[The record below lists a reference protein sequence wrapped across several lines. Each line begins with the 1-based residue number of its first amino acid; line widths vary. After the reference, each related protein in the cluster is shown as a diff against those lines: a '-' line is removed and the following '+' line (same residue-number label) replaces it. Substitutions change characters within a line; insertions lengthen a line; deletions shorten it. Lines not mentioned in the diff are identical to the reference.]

1 MLVPVLAVAVAVAVG
16 DTAVVV
22 EITVVVA
29 ASVEDVGGG
38 VVTAVDVVGVDV
50 VVVESGATQGR
61 QSATS
66 WLAWSPGPDTQQVQ
80 VSSVSQV
87 ARR

>member
-38 VVTAVDVVGVDV
+38 VVTAVDVVGV
-50 VVVESGATQGR
+50 VVESGATQGR

>member
-22 EITVVVA
+22 EITVLVA
-29 ASVEDVGGG
+29 ASVEDVGCG
-38 VVTAVDVVGVDV
+38 VVTAVDVVG

>member
-38 VVTAVDVVGVDV
+38 VVTAVDIVVG